1 MKWTVACLLAL
12 GTPLIAWDD
21 EDSFDAFKKPSLNRQ
36 SSLTDNVYSKKADD
50 SFANQQRNSVRL
62 ESMGHNVA

>member
-1 MKWTVACLLAL
+1 MKWAVACLLAL

-21 EDSFDAFKKPSLNRQ
+21 EGSLKKPSRYRQ

-50 SFANQQRNSVRL
+50 SFANQQRNSVKL